1 MPYVRVSIMTPM
13 AGQEG
18 EVERLLDELVKLYQG
33 RQGFIAAYRLSPD
46 PHSSTRT
53 MGRISIWESEED
65 AHRTAADERDM
76 AFQSQIKAIV
86 QGGSQQEHSFIGVE
100 AR

>member
-18 EVERLLDELVKLYQG
+18 EVQRLLDELVKLYQG
-33 RQGFIAAYRLSPD
+33 RPGFISAYRLSPD
-46 PHSSTRT
+46 PHAGTKT
-53 MGRISIWESEED
+53 MGRISIWQSEED

-76 AFQSQIKAIV
+76 AFQSQIKALV
-86 QGGSQQEHSFIGVE
+86 QGGSQQEYSFTGV
-100 AR
+100 AAG